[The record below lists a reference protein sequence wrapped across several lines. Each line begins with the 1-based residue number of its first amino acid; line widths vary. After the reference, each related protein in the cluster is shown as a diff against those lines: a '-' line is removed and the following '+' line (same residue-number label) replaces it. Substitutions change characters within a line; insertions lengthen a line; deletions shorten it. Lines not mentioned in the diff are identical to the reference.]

1 MHMDSIDI
9 EVLGIRVQERPQRH
23 GLDGAR
29 QAPRR
34 LEVRADLGQGRRLR
48 RLLGQSGPD
57 GVDEGRG

>member
-1 MHMDSIDI
+1 MDAVDV
-9 EVLGIRVQERPQRH
+9 EKLGVSVEQGPQWH

-48 RLLGQSGPD
+48 RLLGQSRPD
-57 GVDEGRG
+57 GVDERLI